1 MKKISVLIIS
11 ALLLANICPVQAGVL
26 TAQRNR
32 IEQNR
37 IYKTTYNDIKAIID
51 QQAVYTNKYD
61 LDGLSKLYS
70 ENFVNS
76 DGFNKEVY
84 FKLIKETWDTYP
96 DIIYKTQINNIEF
109 SDNYATVTVNE
120 TAIATSTEKVGEI
133 SVIGELYSTS
143 KCVYFLEKQGS
154 KWLINSEKIIDETS
168 TLKYG
173 DARYTKIELNAPKQ
187 IGANQDYTSTLK
199 VKAPKDTL
207 VIASINKENIIY
219 PQTKSDEAF
228 RKLPEDNILERVFHS
243 NSNNVNEYTVA
254 SIGITRAENYT
265 NNQIRVY
272 MGGLAFIMTRVNVI
286 PENKFVKIE
295 NENESKK

>member
-51 QQAVYTNKYD
+51 QQAVYANKYD